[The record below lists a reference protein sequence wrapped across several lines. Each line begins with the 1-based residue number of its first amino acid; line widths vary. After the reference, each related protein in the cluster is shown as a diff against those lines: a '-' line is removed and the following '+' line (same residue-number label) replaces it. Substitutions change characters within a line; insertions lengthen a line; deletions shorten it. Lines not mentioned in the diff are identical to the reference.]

1 MDKAVTKA
9 YYLTS
14 DTKEIVSEVP
24 FEMMNDGRV
33 ALTVNHFS
41 LYAVSFGKRQETPSQ
56 PSTPSQPT
64 TPSQP
69 ANPSQQA
76 GGPLVAQAA
85 QLTPSE
91 GKGQL
96 PATGESDQT
105 LLFSAAALSLLAG
118 LGLVATKRT
127 EDQA

>member
-1 MDKAVTKA
+1 MACEPKNPAASLTKSGLVT
-9 YYLTS
+9 
-14 DTKEIVSEVP
+14 
-24 FEMMNDGRV
+24 
-33 ALTVNHFS
+33 
-41 LYAVSFGKRQETPSQ
+41 
-56 PSTPSQPT
+56 
-64 TPSQP
+64 
-69 ANPSQQA
+69 A

-85 QLTPSE
+85 QLRPSE

-118 LGLVATKRT
+118 LGLVATRRP